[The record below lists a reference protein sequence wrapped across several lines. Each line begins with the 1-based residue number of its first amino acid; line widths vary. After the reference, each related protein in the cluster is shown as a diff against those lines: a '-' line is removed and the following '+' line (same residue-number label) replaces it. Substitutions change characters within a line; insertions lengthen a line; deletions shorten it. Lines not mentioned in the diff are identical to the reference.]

1 MNVIEK
7 STGENT
13 YNLHKHKPLFSD
25 NNVLLVKIHARS
37 KFIARSKALWL
48 LPPHIFAG
56 KYIYTYRDPRDAII
70 SLYEF
75 HKHRTGLAFLTP
87 QQFLKD
93 YDPIGQYRREVSAWV
108 LPQHEDV
115 LLVRFETL
123 RQSPQAEFQRIF
135 RYLDLTQAI
144 DTVSVEESV
153 AQAES
158 TNRPRRTAY
167 GWKNAPATYRGLIE
181 MVSSALAKEVRALQ
195 YEPL

>member
-1 MNVIEK
+1 MNVVEK
-7 STGENT
+7 STGAKT
-13 YNLHKHKPLFSD
+13 YNLHKNKPVLSD
-25 NNVLLVKIHARS
+25 NNVLLIKIHARS

-48 LPPHIFAG
+48 LPPHTFAG

-75 HKHRTGLAFLTP
+75 HKHRTGLSFLTP

-93 YDPIGQYRREVSAWV
+93 YDPIGQYRREIGAWV
-108 LPQHEDV
+108 LPRHADV
-115 LLVRFETL
+115 LLVKFEAL

-135 RYLDLTQAI
+135 RYLDLDRAI
-144 DTVSVEESV
+144 DAASIDESV

-158 TNRPRRTAY
+158 TQRPRRTAY
-167 GWKNAPATYRGLIE
+167 GWKSAPATYRGLIE
-181 MVSSALAKEVRALQ
+181 TVSSALVKEVQALQ